1 MDVPTSAS
9 QAATATQSD
18 GWAATH
24 EELQPPR
31 AFEGLEPI
39 NIEGRR
45 AVGPSAG
52 FGQMWEKTYT
62 FAFAPGGPSPERV
75 IARWKERF
83 GDLWP
88 AKNDFKTTSSMA
100 AGEVGVAKLALP
112 SGFEL
117 RTGMFVLSSDER
129 SFTLL
134 TPQGHM
140 FAGWITFSAERT
152 EERTVARV
160 QTVLRAGDPLYEL
173 GMLLGAHRWED
184 QFWKTTL
191 QNLGRQFGESH
202 PVRLRRI
209 RLDRRRQWRKVT
221 NTWYNAAVRTQL
233 YHLGAPLRW
242 LRRAASR
249 RHTPNHA

>member
-1 MDVPTSAS
+1 MDVPVSGPRAPHPTH
-9 QAATATQSD
+9 TD
-18 GWAATH
+18 GWAAP
-24 EELQPPR
+24 ERELHPPR
-31 AFEGLEPI
+31 SFDGLDPI

-62 FAFAPGGPSPERV
+62 FAFAPGGPPPELV

-88 AKNDFKTTSSMA
+88 AKNEFKARSRMA
-100 AGEVGVAKLALP
+100 AGDVGVAKLALP
-112 SGFEL
+112 GGFEL
-117 RTGMFVLSSDER
+117 RTGMFVLSSSER

-140 FAGWITFSAERT
+140 YAGWITFSAER
-152 EERTVARV
+152 EQGRTVARV
-160 QTVLRAGDPLYEL
+160 QTVLRSGDPLYEL
-173 GMLLGAHRWED
+173 GMLLGAHGRED

-191 QNLGRQFGESH
+191 QNLGLEFGESH
-202 PVRLRRI
+202 PVRLWRV
-209 RLDRRRQWRKVT
+209 RLDRRRQWRKLT

-233 YHLGAPLRW
+233 HRLASPLRW
-242 LRRAASR
+242 LRRRGTR
-249 RHTPNHA
+249 RHTPKHA